1 MSMRR
6 TVMVVDNDRDI
17 IDLTRMILE
26 GSGYCVMSAGSGSEA
41 LRLLEGNHPDL
52 IILDIN
58 MPEMDGWQVL
68 RMRKIDRMTSAIP
81 VAMFSI
87 KSEVRDRVQGMQDGA
102 FDYITKPFSC
112 DELVDRVHTI
122 FDSLGA
128 NERATS

>member
-1 MSMRR
+1 MQR

-17 IDLTRMILE
+17 VDLTRMILE
-26 GSGYCVMSAGSGSEA
+26 GSGYRVLMASSGSEA
-41 LRLLEGNHPDL
+41 LRALEDDHPDL

-68 RMRKIDRMTSAIP
+68 RVLKIDKRTSDIP

-87 KSEVRDRVQGMQDGA
+87 KADVRDRLQGLQDGA

-112 DELVDRVHTI
+112 EELVSRVHEI
-122 FDSLGA
+122 FDSLNPA
-128 NERATS
+128 QRATP

>member
-26 GSGYCVMSAGSGSEA
+26 GSGYCVMAADSGSEA

-68 RMRKIDRMTSAIP
+68 RMLKIDRTTSAIP

-87 KSEVRDRVQGMQDGA
+87 KSEVRDRLQGMQDGA
-102 FDYITKPFSC
+102 LDYITKPFSC
-112 DELVDRVHTI
+112 DELVDRVHAI

>member
-1 MSMRR
+1 
-6 TVMVVDNDRDI
+6 MVVDNDRDI

-26 GSGYCVMSAGSGSEA
+26 GGGYRVIAAGSGTEA
-41 LRLLEGNHPDL
+41 LRTLDADHPDL

-68 RMRKIDRMTSAIP
+68 RVLKVDKRTSDIP

-87 KSEVRDRVQGMQDGA
+87 KTEVRDRLQGMQEGA

-112 DELVDRVHTI
+112 EELVERVHAI
-122 FDSLGA
+122 FDNLDQGMI
-128 NERATS
+128 AT